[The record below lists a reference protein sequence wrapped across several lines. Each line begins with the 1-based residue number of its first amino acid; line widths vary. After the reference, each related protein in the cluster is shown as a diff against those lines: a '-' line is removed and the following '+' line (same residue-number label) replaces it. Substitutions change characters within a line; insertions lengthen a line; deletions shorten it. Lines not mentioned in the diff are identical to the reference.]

1 MNELQTLQ
9 NATGNA
15 SGNATGHA
23 ADSGTPAWRRRL
35 GQALGGLHQA
45 GPAAGAGLRGLA
57 PLLVLAT
64 VVTALV
70 LMLLWRDQ
78 AGYKPVF
85 GQREHVPTADV
96 LSVLDAEHIAYR
108 LHPESGQVL
117 VPDAD
122 LGRARML
129 LAAKG
134 VVAKLPAGLELMD
147 QNDPLGVS
155 QFVQDIRFRR
165 GLEGELAQSMMA
177 LDAVEGARVHLS
189 VAKSSSFVLN
199 DGQKSSASV
208 VLTLKPGR
216 SLNHEQ
222 IAAAINLVAGSV
234 ANLDPTRVSLV
245 DQQGNLLSARVDMSE
260 GFDGGAQGNE
270 AQRRIQDD
278 IRRNVHELLAPVLGE
293 QNYRL
298 SVTADVNND
307 RVQETRE
314 QFGDAPK
321 LTNEAMREEQ
331 DRERIALG
339 VPGSLSNR
347 APGALAAA
355 AAASAAQGEDPN
367 GANANANSNTARKNA
382 STRQYA
388 YDRSITQVKK
398 SRGRLERLS
407 VAVLLNTAAAP
418 GGAKDWTP
426 ADLQKIE
433 KLLNGGLGIDT
444 QRGDKLSVSTLAFPA
459 PPVVEPWYQQRDTIV
474 EFGGWG
480 AYALAALLGY
490 LLLARPLLRM
500 GQHALGM
507 GGARK
512 KDKRNDGRNDGRADR
527 ADRSGGPEITP
538 LEPLS
543 GASGGVSSGA
553 QAGMSLTGEGTP
565 ALGGPAGGLH
575 GGALTGTGSSGS
587 AVTTLLENYELPPP
601 GSPVDV
607 LVDHLKVLAAKEPER
622 VAEVVKQ
629 WVQKK
634 NGRSE

>member
-1 MNELQTLQ
+1 MNELQTVP
-9 NATGNA
+9 T
-15 SGNATGHA
+15 TA
-23 ADSGTPAWRRRL
+23 APAWRQRL
-35 GQALGGLHQA
+35 EGMLNGLGKA
-45 GPAAGAGLRGLA
+45 GPAAGAGLRGAL
-57 PLLVLAT
+57 PLLGLAA

-85 GQREHVPTADV
+85 GHQERVPTADV
-96 LSVLDAEHIAYR
+96 LAVLDAEHMAYR

-117 VPDAD
+117 VAESQ
-122 LGRARML
+122 LGKARML

-147 QNDPLGVS
+147 RNDPLGVS

-177 LDAVEGARVHLS
+177 LDAVESARVHLS
-189 VAKSSSFVLN
+189 IARSSSFVLN

-208 VLTLKPGR
+208 VVTLKPGR
-216 SLNHEQ
+216 SLSHEQ
-222 IAAAINLVAGSV
+222 IAAAINLVSGSV
-234 ANLDPTRVSLV
+234 ANLEPARVSLV
-245 DQQGNLLSARVDMSE
+245 DQQGSLLSSRVDLSE
-260 GFDGGAQGNE
+260 GFDGASQGNE
-270 AQRRIQDD
+270 AQRRVQDD
-278 IRRNVHELLAPVLGE
+278 VRRNVNELLAPVLGE

-298 SVTADVNND
+298 SVTAEVNND

-314 QFGDAPK
+314 QYGDAPK
-321 LTNEAMREEQ
+321 VTNEATREEQ

-339 VPGSLSNR
+339 IPGSLSNR
-347 APGALAAA
+347 PAAALAAA
-355 AAASAAQGEDPN
+355 AASASQAGPDDTAG
-367 GANANANSNTARKNA
+367 NSNVARKNA

-388 YDRSITQVKK
+388 YDRSITQVRK

-418 GGAKDWTP
+418 GGANTWSPEDV
-426 ADLQKIE
+426 AKIE
-433 KLLNGGLGIDT
+433 RLLSDGLGMDRT
-444 QRGDKLSVSTLAFPA
+444 RGDKLTVSSLAFPGA
-459 PPVVEPWYQQRDTIV
+459 PVAEPWYQQRDTLV
-474 EFGGWG
+474 EVGGWAG
-480 AYALAALLGY
+480 YAVAALLAY
-490 LLLARPLLRM
+490 LLIARPLLRM

-507 GGARK
+507 SGAR
-512 KDKRNDGRNDGRADR
+512 GRSDR
-527 ADRSGGPEITP
+527 RSGLPDERRAEPGSRPGQGPEITP
-538 LEPLS
+538 LEPL
-543 GASGGVSSGA
+543 GTGTPTAVGGPSA
-553 QAGMSLTGEGTP
+553 DAP
-565 ALGGPAGGLH
+565 ALGHTSAQGR
-575 GGALTGTGSSGS
+575 SSP
-587 AVTTLLENYELPPP
+587 VMPLLENYELPPP